1 MWSLEKQPLSP
12 LRNRFSLAFFIGG
25 LLLAGILLP
34 SKFTVTLTPSL
45 EYRVFFLKRF
55 FAPAEITRGRYV
67 MFDLPDNFADLVS
80 EKNLPVIKEVVG
92 IEGDRLEV
100 FGMSFFCNGMPIGK
114 AKQYSLKGERIEH
127 FTEST
132 VIPEGKL
139 FVVGQHKDS
148 LDSKYFGFLDK
159 RQVLAIA
166 YPIF

>member
-1 MWSLEKQPLSP
+1 V
-12 LRNRFSLAFFIGG
+12 FIGG
-25 LLLAGILLP
+25 LLIAGILLP

-55 FAPAEITRGRYV
+55 FAPAEINRGRYV
-67 MFDLPDNFADLVS
+67 MFSLPDNFADLVNK
-80 EKNLPVIKEVVG
+80 KNLPAIKQVVG
-92 IEGDRLEV
+92 IEGDSLELL
-100 FGMSFFCNGMPIGK
+100 GRNFFCNGRPIGK

-127 FTEST
+127 FKEST

-139 FVVGQHKDS
+139 FVVGHHKDS

-159 RQVLAIA
+159 RDVLAIA

>member
-1 MWSLEKQPLSP
+1 M
-12 LRNRFSLAFFIGG
+12 
-25 LLLAGILLP
+25 LAGILLP

-67 MFDLPDNFADLVS
+67 MFGLPDDFADLVS
-80 EKNLPVIKEVVG
+80 EKNLPALKQVVG

-100 FGMSFFCNGMPIGK
+100 FGKSFFCNGMPIGK
-114 AKQYSLKGERIEH
+114 AKQYSLKGEKVEH
-127 FTEST
+127 FAEST

-139 FVVGQHKDS
+139 FVAGHHKDS

-159 RQVLAIA
+159 RDVLAIA

>member
-1 MWSLEKQPLSP
+1 M
-12 LRNRFSLAFFIGG
+12 
-25 LLLAGILLP
+25 LAGILLP

-45 EYRVFFLKRF
+45 EYRIFFLKRF

-67 MFDLPDNFADLVS
+67 MFDLPDEFADLVS
-80 EKNLPVIKEVVG
+80 AKNLPAIKEIAG
-92 IEGDRLEV
+92 IEGDKLEV
-100 FGMSFFCNGMPIGK
+100 VGKTFFCNGKSIGK
-114 AKQYSLKGERIEH
+114 AKQYSLKGEKVEH
-127 FTEST
+127 FAEST

>member
-1 MWSLEKQPLSP
+1 
-12 LRNRFSLAFFIGG
+12 
-25 LLLAGILLP
+25 LLAGILLP

-67 MFDLPDNFADLVS
+67 MFGLPDDFADLVS
-80 EKNLPVIKEVVG
+80 EKNLPAIKEIVG

-100 FGMSFFCNGMPIGK
+100 FGKSFFCNGMPIGK

-139 FVVGQHKDS
+139 FVVGHHKDS

-159 RQVLAIA
+159 RDVLAIA